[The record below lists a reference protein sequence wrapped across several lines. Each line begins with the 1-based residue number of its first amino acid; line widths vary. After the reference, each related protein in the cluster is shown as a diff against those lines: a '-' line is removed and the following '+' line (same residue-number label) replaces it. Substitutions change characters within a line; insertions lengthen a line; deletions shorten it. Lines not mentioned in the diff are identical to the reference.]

1 MDVAEPH
8 PPQVVAVAPAT
19 HSTGQVAAQRRECLA
34 PGCSRVVKTED
45 LCQTHLARARG
56 RAASGADV
64 TRPVRRVGR
73 DGSVSHGYRRVVVGE
88 DRWLAN
94 GASYVV
100 EHRLVMSRSLAR
112 PLRSDESAG

>member
-1 MDVAEPH
+1 
-8 PPQVVAVAPAT
+8 
-19 HSTGQVAAQRRECLA
+19 
-34 PGCSRVVKTED
+34 
-45 LCQTHLARARG
+45 
-56 RAASGADV
+56 V